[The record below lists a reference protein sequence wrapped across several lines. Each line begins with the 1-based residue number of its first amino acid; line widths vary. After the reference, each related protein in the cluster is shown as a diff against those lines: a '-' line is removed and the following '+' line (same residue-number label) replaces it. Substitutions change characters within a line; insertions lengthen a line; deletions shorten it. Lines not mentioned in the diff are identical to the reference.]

1 MSADRPTDGAEGDR
15 TPTDPKAG
23 RQARLLIVLRAA
35 VFLVLVSALLGA
47 LAPEPWDGR
56 AARATVALL
65 VLFPAGRVAWLGMR
79 WLRKGDIRYAT
90 VALMLLIVMGT
101 AAVVAN

>member
-1 MSADRPTDGAEGDR
+1 MTADWPTDGAEGDR

-23 RQARLLIVLRAA
+23 RQARLLVVLRMA
-35 VFLVLVSALLGA
+35 VFLVLACALLGA
-47 LAPEPWDGR
+47 MAPEPWDGR

-65 VLFPAGRVAWLGMR
+65 VLFPVGRVGWLGIR

-90 VALMLLIVMGT
+90 VALMLLIVVGT